1 MSSQTLP
8 GGEQRL
14 RTYED
19 QLQMRSLFQEN
30 DLICAEVQM
39 ISSDGLL
46 HLHTRSLKYGH
57 LENGQL
63 IEVGAQ
69 LIKRLPQHHISLPCG
84 MDMVLGRNGKIWI
97 ARTMPEQW
105 QREAGIEVNAV
116 NPVAEALEKLRKK
129 HRETPLT
136 RNERLTAARVYNSI
150 RCVAKAGKIVTP
162 EKVMTVHQRSLSL
175 APKEMLIENNWEA
188 LTSAL

>member
-1 MSSQTLP
+1 
-8 GGEQRL
+8 
-14 RTYED
+14 
-19 QLQMRSLFQEN
+19 MRSLFQEN

-97 ARTMPEQW
+97 ARTMPEEW

-136 RNERLTAARVYNSI
+136 RNERLTAARIYNSI
-150 RCVAKAGKIVTP
+150 RCVAKAGRIITP
-162 EKVMTVHQRSLSL
+162 EQVMAVHQRSLSL
-175 APKEMLIENNWEA
+175 APKNMMVENNWEA